1 MGTDINIVNL
11 DDFKKKHIAVLC
23 LPGLESF
30 LPAIVEHLGKK
41 HFVRTCYS
49 KSISEM
55 EELIAWADLVF
66 IEYCNELAI
75 ELTQHSKML
84 EEKRVIIR
92 LHSYE
97 SMSGYVQHI
106 KWSVVDSLI
115 FVAEHIKNLVLKQ
128 MPGLENPELNPPEIF
143 VIPNGVPV

>member
-1 MGTDINIVNL
+1 MDNINIVNL

-30 LPAIVEHLGKK
+30 LPAIVEHLSKK

-49 KSISEM
+49 KSLQEM
-55 EELIAWADLVF
+55 EELIAWADLVM
-66 IEYCNELAI
+66 IEWCNELAI
-75 ELTQHSKML
+75 ELTQKSKML

-97 SMSGYVQHI
+97 ALSGYVQHVR
-106 KWSVVDSLI
+106 WSVVDALV

>member
-1 MGTDINIVNL
+1 MENINIVNL
-11 DDFKKKHIAVLC
+11 DDYQKKHIAVLC

-30 LPAIVEHLGKK
+30 LPAIVEHLSKK

-49 KSISEM
+49 KSLQEM
-55 EELIAWADLVF
+55 EELIAWSDCVF
-66 IEYCNELAI
+66 IEWCNELAI
-75 ELTQHSKML
+75 ELTQKSKML
-84 EEKRVIIR
+84 EERRVIIR

-97 SMSGYVQHI
+97 ALSGYVQHI

-115 FVAEHIKNLVLKQ
+115 FVASHIKDLVLKQ
-128 MPGLENPELNPPEIF
+128 MLGLENPELNPPEIF

>member
-1 MGTDINIVNL
+1 MDNINIVDL
-11 DDFKKKHIAVLC
+11 DDFRKKHIAVLC

-49 KSISEM
+49 KSLQEM
-55 EELIAWADLVF
+55 EELIAWADLV
-66 IEYCNELAI
+66 ILEWANELAI

-97 SMSGYVQHI
+97 ALSGFPQKVR
-106 KWSVVDSLI
+106 WSVVDSLV
-115 FVAEHIKNLVLKQ
+115 FVCNHIRDLVLKQ
-128 MPGLENPELNPPEIF
+128 LPGLANSELNPPEIF
-143 VIPNGVPV
+143 VIPNGVLV

>member
-1 MGTDINIVNL
+1 MDNINIVNL
-11 DDFKKKHIAVLC
+11 DDYQKKHIAVLC

-49 KSISEM
+49 KSLQEM
-55 EELIAWADLVF
+55 EELIAWADLV
-66 IEYCNELAI
+66 ILEWANELAV
-75 ELTQHSKML
+75 ELTQKSKML

-97 SMSGYVQHI
+97 ALSGYVQHI

-115 FVAEHIKNLVLKQ
+115 FVASHIKDLVLKQ

-143 VIPNGVPV
+143 VISNGVPI